1 MTEIVGF
8 AGDHRCQLEH
18 LAVRIKQFPKR
29 KTDAWLGLL
38 SLFPDCPLF
47 FFPQLGTRLHH
58 AQTCAAAVM
67 EPLQT
72 KVDLNI

>member
-8 AGDHRCQLEH
+8 AGDHRGQLEH

-47 FFPQLGTRLHH
+47 FSRSLALVCTTRGR
-58 AQTCAAAVM
+58 AR
-67 EPLQT
+67 LQ
-72 KVDLNI
+72 